1 MLELVIRPRAQADLK
16 GIWRYSFEQWGEA
29 QANRYLRDLE
39 RKIKG
44 LLDVP
49 ELGVSYGHVRAGYRA
64 LHVNRHLVF
73 YRSLKGRLEVVRVL
87 HEAMQAEN
95 HL

>member
-16 GIWRYSFEQWGEA
+16 GIWRYGFEQWGEA

-39 RKIKG
+39 RGIKG
-44 LLDVP
+44 LLDFP
-49 ELGVSYGHVRAGYRA
+49 ELGVPYGLVREGYRA
-64 LHVNRHLVF
+64 LHVSRYLVY
-73 YRSLKGRLEVVRVL
+73 YRNQKGRLEVVRVL
-87 HEAMQAEN
+87 HQAMQVED

>member
-16 GIWRYSFEQWGEA
+16 GIWRYSSEQWGEA

-39 RKIKG
+39 REILG
-44 LLDVP
+44 LLDFP
-49 ELGVSYGHVRAGYRA
+49 ELGMSYEHVRPGYRA
-64 LHVNRHLVF
+64 LHAKRHLVF
-73 YRSLKGRLEVVRVL
+73 YRSLKGRLEIVRVL
-87 HEAMQAEN
+87 HEAMHVES